1 MVPSYH
7 PVYLEFDIHNSA
19 VAEKS
24 QLLVSSFVINEA
36 ITYAEMMWAQD
47 VVMRNYLLNSS
58 SQKNRFLK
66 KMFKDNKI
74 T

>member
-1 MVPSYH
+1 MVTSYH
-7 PVYLEFDIHNSA
+7 PVCLEFDIHNSA
-19 VAEKS
+19 AAEKS

-58 SQKNRFLK
+58 SQKNRFFK

>member
-1 MVPSYH
+1 MVTSYH

-58 SQKNRFLK
+58 SQKNRFFK

-74 T
+74 A